1 MRPGQASGVI
11 ARHPAKGII
20 GLRFTR
26 IETSP
31 LTNPTPTAV
40 SLLPAY
46 ETLIEQRI
54 REAAERGEFD
64 DLPGAG
70 QPLPLDDDLLVP
82 EEVRVAHRILKNAGY
97 VPPEALQI
105 CEINQLIAQVGR
117 SEFLADGEGTD
128 RRLRALLIQ
137 LELSGRPAAAS
148 KAWHDYQE
156 ALLRRGLRPAPRDGS
171 AG

>member
-1 MRPGQASGVI
+1 M
-11 ARHPAKGII
+11 
-20 GLRFTR
+20 
-26 IETSP
+26 
-31 LTNPTPTAV
+31 

-54 REAAERGEFD
+54 REATERGEFN

-70 QPLPLDDDLLVP
+70 QPMQLDDDLLVP

-97 VPPEALQI
+97 VPPEAQQI
-105 CEINQLIAQVGR
+105 SEINQLIAQVGR
-117 SEFLADGEGTD
+117 GEFASDGGRAD

-137 LELSGRPAAAS
+137 LEMSGRPAAAT

-156 ALLRRGLRPAPRDGS
+156 ALLRKS
-171 AG
+171 ASGAEP